1 MAEQVVITRK
11 VMVPHH
17 GSVSPDCPVECLLT
31 VLSRM
36 SFNRLTRAERA
47 PFPPPCTVGDVID
60 LYARGQLRKI
70 GGLGRRRFSE
80 IEAALVLAGLN
91 LGRCQQPPAGAE
103 GSAR

>member
-1 MAEQVVITRK
+1 MAEQVVVTQK
-11 VMVPHH
+11 GMVPHH
-17 GSVSPDCPVECLLT
+17 GPVTPDCPVECLLT

-36 SFNRLTRAERA
+36 SFNRLARAERA
-47 PFPPPCTVGDVID
+47 PFLPPCTVGDVMD

-91 LGRCQQPPAGAE
+91 LSGREQPPAGAE
-103 GSAR
+103 GRPW

>member
-1 MAEQVVITRK
+1 MAEQVVIARK
-11 VMVPHH
+11 GMVPHH
-17 GSVSPDCPVECLLT
+17 GPVSPDCPVECLLT

-36 SFNRLTRAERA
+36 SFNRLTCAEHA
-47 PFPPPCTVGDVID
+47 PFPPPRTVGDVMD
-60 LYARGQLRKI
+60 LYTRDQLRKI

-103 GSAR
+103 GPTR